1 MLNEK
6 QHAAI
11 TILSQPRRA
20 GMTYQQVADE
30 IGISVRTLVRWRN
43 NPEFNEELKRVVI
56 SKTIDRLPEV
66 LEAIPDMILKDRNA
80 AMVKVFLQMH
90 GVLNDKIEL
99 NHKAAQ
105 QDGGV
110 DIEAIRARLMQ
121 RSES

>member
-11 TILSQPRRA
+11 TILSQPKRA